1 MEMSKI
7 SFMQSTTLP
16 NLLTFARIALVPVV
30 VTLFYFDKPLS
41 NWIAASIF
49 IIACVTDYLD
59 GYFARA
65 LKQTTQFGSFLDPVA
80 DKLLVAATLLM
91 LVGVGR
97 IQGLSLI
104 PAVIILCREILVSSL
119 REFLAELRVALPVTR
134 LAKWKTAL
142 QMGALTFLIIEH
154 IPGVSLPI
162 EQIGLVGLWIAAFL
176 TLRTGYDYLQA
187 GLRHM

>member
-1 MEMSKI
+1 MS
-7 SFMQSTTLP
+7 SATLP

-30 VTLFYFDKPLS
+30 VALFYFDKPIS

-49 IIACVTDYLD
+49 MIACVTDYLD
-59 GYFARA
+59 GYFARM
-65 LKQTTQFGSFLDPVA
+65 LKQTTPFGSFLDPVA

-91 LVGVGR
+91 LVGFGR

-119 REFLAELRVALPVTR
+119 REFLAELHVALPVTR

-142 QMGALTFLIIEH
+142 QMAALSLLIIEY
-154 IPGVSLPI
+154 IPGTSLPVS
-162 EQIGLVGLWIAAFL
+162 QIGLIGLWVAAFL
-176 TLRTGYDYLQA
+176 TLRTGYDYLRA
-187 GLRHM
+187 GLRYM

>member
-7 SFMQSTTLP
+7 PFMQSTTLP

-41 NWIAASIF
+41 NWIAAGIF
-49 IIACVTDYLD
+49 IVACVTDYLD

-142 QMGALTFLIIEH
+142 QMGALTLLIIEH
-154 IPGVSLPI
+154 IPGVPLPI
-162 EQIGLVGLWIAAFL
+162 EQIGLVSLWIAAFL

-187 GLRHM
+187 GLSHM